1 MSDRRLLNCESA
13 CAIPPSRQH
22 PARCLSPW
30 RFYEAARLRRRTD
43 VSPPPPPPG
52 VASFVRL
59 NNAQTQDQKNA
70 FAIPTRE
77 AHVRVRAQRLDAFCF
92 CLRGPKNEVLAAF
105 DRFPSR
111 PEEGEAQIWRFFF
124 GALQPSPSPHR
135 RNCTALLRAGLDW
148 TYCTSG
154 FVQQRHGD
162 GCIEI
167 RLHECIALG
176 LALPSQSWSSLG
188 ETRQAWGS
196 RVGEFHATAT
206 EIQPPRSTRL
216 GGQRNGWMAGWTV
229 GGWTV
234 DGFLVRRDKLDT
246 DCSADRYFHLLHR
259 LCQK

>member
-1 MSDRRLLNCESA
+1 MLLRSPHVRRTCA
-13 CAIPPSRQH
+13 CARSVSMLFASVCGVQKTKFWQ
-22 PARCLSPW
+22 LSTASQADP
-30 RFYEAARLRRRTD
+30 RRGR
-43 VSPPPPPPG
+43 PRYG
-52 VASFVRL
+52 VFS
-59 NNAQTQDQKNA
+59 
-70 FAIPTRE
+70 
-77 AHVRVRAQRLDAFCF
+77 
-92 CLRGPKNEVLAAF
+92 
-105 DRFPSR
+105 S
-111 PEEGEAQIWRFFF
+111 

-188 ETRQAWGS
+188 ERHDKRGVRESVSSMPLRPRYNLHALRDWG
-196 RVGEFHATAT
+196 GKGMDGW
-206 EIQPPRSTRL
+206 L
-216 GGQRNGWMAGWTV
+216 GGWMV